1 MKNYIAEKHGISRN
15 KLQSVI
21 RRADRNRNGKVE
33 YEDFLETVSDYRLK
47 TEQASKITQIGK
59 ALAYAEEFTCWPP
72 KLFIVLGK
80 TTTFLLINII
90 QNFSNMSN
98 NHSSFEISDPTLQS
112 N

>member
-1 MKNYIAEKHGISRN
+1 MRITKNNILEKHGISRN

-72 KLFIVLGK
+72 KLFIILGNI
-80 TTTFLLINII
+80 TIFLFINNI
-90 QNFSNMSN
+90 QKV
-98 NHSSFEISDPTLQS
+98 
-112 N
+112 